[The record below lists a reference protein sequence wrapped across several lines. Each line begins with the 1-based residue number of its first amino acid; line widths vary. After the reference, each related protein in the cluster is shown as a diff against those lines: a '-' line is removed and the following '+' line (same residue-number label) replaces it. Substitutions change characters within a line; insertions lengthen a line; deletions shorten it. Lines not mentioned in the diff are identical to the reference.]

1 MSNIYLVFGFM
12 PLSRVGVFFFF
23 FFFFFFLR
31 ISGVGVF
38 W

>member
-12 PLSRVGVFFFF
+12 PLSGVGVFFF

-31 ISGVGVF
+31 ISGVGLT
-38 W
+38 